1 MQIVLPDLNPKP
13 YQKTSLI
20 APGLSLS
27 GSYKCNGT
35 NLYKIAS
42 VSMPKM
48 TGAPWFMGKQY
59 QRISVYEKESLK
71 PLKLRKTI
79 SSTTFQNWYEKQSLF
94 MEEICGIPSGSNP
107 QIINNGALES
117 NAVEY
122 SALCTI
128 APTANHFYYAPAPEW
143 YDDRNNMIKVADELL
158 IEGNF
163 DLKLA
168 STNTITLQST
178 QIVTN
183 NVMQVVL
190 VPERPAAPGSE
201 YLLKSSNSFFL
212 QVEMPSMRLKEG
224 VHKASFPSLC
234 QMTFKV
240 QPKHL
245 SWEETREW
253 ALNNELQNWI
263 NKFIANKTEY
273 VEPKTVSEFTSAKN
287 TMNDA
292 IL

>member
-1 MQIVLPDLNPKP
+1 M
-13 YQKTSLI
+13 
-20 APGLSLS
+20 
-27 GSYKCNGT
+27 
-35 NLYKIAS
+35 
-42 VSMPKM
+42 
-48 TGAPWFMGKQY
+48 
-59 QRISVYEKESLK
+59 
-71 PLKLRKTI
+71 
-79 SSTTFQNWYEKQSLF
+79 
-94 MEEICGIPSGSNP
+94 
-107 QIINNGALES
+107 
-117 NAVEY
+117 
-122 SALCTI
+122 CTI
-128 APTANHFYYAPAPEW
+128 APTANHFYYAPAPEL

-292 IL
+292 ILNMAY